1 MKEKYFSWKHSEK
14 KLETGDDLKNNN
26 NFQKLLKIFF
36 FENAFF
42 RAMWVYSAS
51 TKIDEYLSII
61 HVEKEDLKLNW
72 SGPVQDLKLH
82 KSQVSF

>member
-1 MKEKYFSWKHSEK
+1 
-14 KLETGDDLKNNN
+14 
-26 NFQKLLKIFF
+26 
-36 FENAFF
+36 
-42 RAMWVYSAS
+42 MWVYSAS

-82 KSQVSF
+82 KSQVSLF

>member
-1 MKEKYFSWKHSEK
+1 
-14 KLETGDDLKNNN
+14 
-26 NFQKLLKIFF
+26 
-36 FENAFF
+36 
-42 RAMWVYSAS
+42 MWVYSAS

-82 KSQVSF
+82 KSQVSFLKFLNSTYRLILKFVAKNSIISKFLGY

>member
-1 MKEKYFSWKHSEK
+1 
-14 KLETGDDLKNNN
+14 
-26 NFQKLLKIFF
+26 
-36 FENAFF
+36 
-42 RAMWVYSAS
+42 MWVYSAS

-82 KSQVSF
+82 KSQVSFLKFVAKNSIISKKKLMFFRLLDLEVVSLLQIILQEI

>member
-1 MKEKYFSWKHSEK
+1 
-14 KLETGDDLKNNN
+14 
-26 NFQKLLKIFF
+26 
-36 FENAFF
+36 
-42 RAMWVYSAS
+42 MWVYSAS

-82 KSQVSF
+82 KSQVSFLKFVAKNSIISKNTKLMFFRLLDLEVVSLLQIILQEI